1 MQANVMKGIIEEIE
15 SKKHIFYF
23 LIYKLKVLL

>member
-1 MQANVMKGIIEEIE
+1 MKGIIEEIE